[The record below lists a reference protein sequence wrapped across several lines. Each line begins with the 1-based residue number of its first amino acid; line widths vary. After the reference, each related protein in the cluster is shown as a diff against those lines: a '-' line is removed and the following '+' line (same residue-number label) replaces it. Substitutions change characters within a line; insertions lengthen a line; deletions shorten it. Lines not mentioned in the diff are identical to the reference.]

1 MISKIIQ
8 ILKKL
13 KALVSPDYY
22 ADIIGDKSGLYRKA
36 QHSSLRQWALQ
47 LTGWKWWFYQII
59 VCGIFVILIELLLNL
74 IGLTMLPWR

>member
-1 MISKIIQ
+1 MIRL
-8 ILKKL
+8 LKKL

-22 ADIIGDKSGLYRKA
+22 SDIIGDKSGLYRKA

-59 VCGIFVILIELLLNL
+59 VCGILFILMELLLNL
-74 IGLTMLPWR
+74 INLTLLPWR

>member
-1 MISKIIQ
+1 MIRL
-8 ILKKL
+8 LKKL

-47 LTGWKWWFYQII
+47 LTGWKWWFYQIVVLGI
-59 VCGIFVILIELLLNL
+59 VFILLELLLNL

>member
-1 MISKIIQ
+1 MIRL
-8 ILKKL
+8 LKKL

-22 ADIIGDKSGLYRKA
+22 ADIIGNKSGLYRKA

-47 LTGWKWWFYQII
+47 LTGWKWWFYQIV
-59 VCGIFVILIELLLNL
+59 VCGVFVILIELLLNL